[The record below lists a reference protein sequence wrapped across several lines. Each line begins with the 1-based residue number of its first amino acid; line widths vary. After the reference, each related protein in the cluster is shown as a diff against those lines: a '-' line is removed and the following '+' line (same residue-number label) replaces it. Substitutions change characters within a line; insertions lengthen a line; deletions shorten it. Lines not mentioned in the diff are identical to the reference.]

1 MKHLTGGKHLQV
13 LLFRQSFPVLA
24 AESLVMELEVD
35 GKRLE
40 IHVVNC
46 ILSHCEISLPGPN
59 LSHLSLI

>member
-46 ILSHCEISLPGPN
+46 ILWATVKLVFQGQIYHI
-59 LSHLSLI
+59 